1 MEKYTPRLIENYN
14 TTIKES
20 LQKSLSIKNTMRTP
34 RLQKIVLNMGLG
46 DAKDNKTSMKQAI
59 EELALISGQKPVL
72 TKSKK
77 AISNF
82 KIRIGDPV
90 GLRVTLRRKSM
101 YEFFDRFISITSP
114 RIRDFRGFSSKGF
127 DGNGNYNFGISEQ
140 IVFPEIDYDKVNNL
154 RGMNITIVTSAEN
167 DLEAYELLSVFG
179 FPIKKRTNNK
189 KETEVNI
196 SSRDSGNNKSN
207 DNESNDNDDS
217 KEINDQEEEK

>member
-14 TTIKES
+14 TTLKES

-179 FPIKKRTNNK
+179 FPIKKRTNK
-189 KETEVNI
+189 K
-196 SSRDSGNNKSN
+196 
-207 DNESNDNDDS
+207 
-217 KEINDQEEEK
+217 

>member
-90 GLRVTLRRKSM
+90 GVRVTLRKKSM

-114 RIRDFRGFSSKGF
+114 RIRDFRGFSSTGF
-127 DGNGNYNFGISEQ
+127 DGNGNYNFGIDEQ
-140 IVFPEIDYDKVNNL
+140 IIFPEVDYDKVHQI
-154 RGMNITIVTSAEN
+154 RGMNISIVTSAQTDE
-167 DLEAYELLSVFG
+167 EEYELLISMG
-179 FPIKKRTNNK
+179 LPIRKKRK
-189 KETEVNI
+189 KVEEA
-196 SSRDSGNNKSN
+196 
-207 DNESNDNDDS
+207 S
-217 KEINDQEEEK
+217 KA